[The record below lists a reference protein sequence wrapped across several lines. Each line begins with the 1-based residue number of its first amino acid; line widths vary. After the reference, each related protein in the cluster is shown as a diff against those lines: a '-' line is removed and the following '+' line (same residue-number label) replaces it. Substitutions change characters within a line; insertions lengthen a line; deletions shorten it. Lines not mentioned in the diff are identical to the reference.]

1 MHLKSL
7 TVKGFKSFAEPT
19 TLQFEPGVTCVVGP
33 NGSGKSNVVDALA
46 WVMGEQGA
54 KSLRGGSME
63 DVIFAGTQSRGPLGR
78 AEVSLTI
85 DNADGVL
92 PIDYTEVTISRTLF
106 RNGASEYAIN
116 REPCRLLDVQEL
128 LSDTGLGREMH
139 VIVGQG
145 QLDRVLYAS
154 ADDRRKFIEEAA
166 GIMKHR
172 RRKEKTVRKLE
183 AMEGNL
189 TRLQDLVNEIRR
201 QLKPLGRQAEVARE
215 AQGIQ
220 AAVRDAKSRL
230 LADEVSTLK
239 QELADYQASEGQT
252 ASERAVTQGELD
264 RVVAEA
270 EALAE
275 HMQTNPATEA
285 RNLDSSLR
293 QVAERIDSL
302 HALAGERVSLLAN
315 ANDESGTSQSVT
327 DTDIAAAEHEVDQAR
342 RAVAAAEVNLGD
354 LAAQTATARA
364 ALEAFDAAADSA
376 RLEREAWLRDNQ
388 ERQEALAVAS
398 SRVETASSD
407 VEQAR
412 NSVQSADERISELER
427 QWNEAQAEAGDSAED
442 SPESAE
448 GALQEAW
455 RLESE
460 AGDRVDQA
468 RAELHRVERE
478 KDALAATIH
487 TLNLAIEAEGADT
500 GQTPAGVSGRVADV
514 LKITP
519 GFETAIA
526 RALGALADALV
537 VSNRQAAVELSES
550 VSGNEDQRISLLVDE
565 DSADS
570 ERLELEGLTPGSEVV
585 DGPSGVVRVLRR
597 VFIAASLDEIRRYWV
612 GRRDLPDDVVIV
624 TRAGDVFS
632 GTLIQAGSG
641 QARSTVELIAERDN
655 AQRELQRVST
665 EVERAHAAL
674 ETANEEANKA
684 SDAAKEALAAVRES
698 EAERAARSEALSSLV
713 ATLDSARAERERA
726 QSRLDQAEA
735 LRARSEEALEELR
748 EAGESIGDE
757 PVVDIDEAQRESL
770 AEALEQARHAEVD
783 ARVAVESA
791 RAEVGYKEA
800 AVAELHARQR
810 AYVEAKAK
818 EAERAAQRRAM
829 LATAQTV
836 AELTPALVAVARA
849 SVEESAAEVAKLEA
863 ARGEGEKRLAE
874 LRRVEAQLRE
884 RVGKMTESVHSI
896 EMHIYERNLHLQ
908 QLTERA
914 QEELGLELDVLIDE
928 YGPDQL
934 VPVDG
939 DGEPVAFHREAQKQ
953 RLARAQKQLDA
964 LGRVNPLALE
974 EFDALEQRHQ
984 YLVEQLEDV
993 QASKKDLLSIVDD
1006 IDETMRDV
1014 FMQAFDDTKRA
1025 FDDVFPVLFPGGQG
1039 ALSLTDPDSPLT
1051 TGVEVSVRPRGK
1063 KIERL
1068 SLLSGGERSL
1078 AAVALLI
1085 AIFIARP
1092 SPFYILDEVEAA
1104 LDDANLGRL
1113 LDVME
1118 KLRRDSQLIIITH
1131 QKRTMEIADA
1141 LYGVSMRDD
1150 GVSAVV
1156 GQRVRDEALAPSS

>member
-85 DNADGVL
+85 DNADGLL

-154 ADDRRKFIEEAA
+154 SDDRRKFIEEAA

-172 RRKEKTVRKLE
+172 RRKEKTVRKLD

-230 LADEVSTLK
+230 LADEVTTLK
-239 QELADYQASEGQT
+239 RELADYQANEGHT
-252 ASERAVTQGELD
+252 ASERALAQTELD

-270 EALAE
+270 ESLAQHLQSDAL
-275 HMQTNPATEA
+275 TEA
-285 RNLDSSLR
+285 RRLDSSLR

-302 HALAGERVSLLAN
+302 HALAGERVNLLAES
-315 ANDESGTSQSVT
+315 DEEATLSPSVS
-327 DTDIAAAEHEVDQAR
+327 DEDIAAAHLEVDQAR
-342 RAVAAAEVNLGD
+342 QALATAEVALGD

-364 ALEAFDAAADSA
+364 ALDAFDATADVA
-376 RLEREAWLRDNQ
+376 RLAREAWLRDNQ

-398 SRVETASSD
+398 SRIESASAD
-407 VEQAR
+407 VELAR
-412 NSVQSADERISELER
+412 ASVQAADDRLAQLER
-427 QWNEAQAEAGDSAED
+427 QWSEASVDQDEDGEASTD
-442 SPESAE
+442 SAE
-448 GALQEAW
+448 GALQDAW
-455 RLESE
+455 REE
-460 AGDRVDQA
+460 TDANERVDQ
-468 RAELHRVERE
+468 RRQELHRVERE

-487 TLNLAIEAEGADT
+487 TLNLAIEAETSAGAH
-500 GQTPAGVSGRVADV
+500 PEGVQGRVAELV
-514 LKITP
+514 SITA
-519 GFETAIA
+519 GYETAIA

-537 VSNRQAAVELSES
+537 VGNRQAALSLSES
-550 VSGNEDQRISLLVDE
+550 VTGDQDQRLTLVVDE
-565 DSADS
+565 DHP
-570 ERLELEGLTPGSEVV
+570 ETQRLDLEGLTPARDVV
-585 DGPSGVVRVLRR
+585 EGPAGVVRVLRK
-597 VFIAASLDEIRRYWV
+597 VFIAQSFDEIRRYWV
-612 GRRDLPDDVVIV
+612 GRSDLPDDVVIV
-624 TRAGDVFS
+624 TRAGDLFS
-632 GTLIQAGSG
+632 GTLVQAGSG

-655 AQRELQRVST
+655 ASKDLQRVST
-665 EVERAHAAL
+665 EVERALAAL
-674 ETANEEANKA
+674 GTAQAEA
-684 SDAAKEALAAVRES
+684 AAATERAKQALVAVRES
-698 EAERAARSEALSSLV
+698 EAQRAARSEALSSLA

-735 LRARSEEALEELR
+735 MRQRSEESLEQLR
-748 EAGESIGDE
+748 QAGDDVGEE
-757 PVVDIDEAQRESL
+757 PVVTIDDAQREAL
-770 AEALEQARHAEVD
+770 ASALEAARHAEVD
-783 ARVAVESA
+783 ARVAVEAA
-791 RAEVGYKEA
+791 RAEVGYKES
-800 AVAELHARQR
+800 AVSQLRSRQQ
-810 AYVEAKAK
+810 AFVDAQAK
-818 EAERAAQRRAM
+818 EAERAAARRAM
-829 LATAQTV
+829 HRSAQQV
-836 AELTPALVAVARA
+836 AALTPVLVRVARA
-849 SVEESAAEVAKLEA
+849 SVEESSTKLAAQEA
-863 ARGEGEKRLAE
+863 ARQGSEAKLAE
-874 LRRVEAQLRE
+874 LRTRESELRQRVST
-884 RVGKMTESVHSI
+884 MTESVHAI

-914 QEELGLELDVLIDE
+914 QEELGLSLEVLIEE
-928 YGPDQL
+928 YGPDQP
-934 VPVDG
+934 VPSDE
-939 DGEPVAFHREAQKQ
+939 GEPVAFDRDAQKT
-953 RLARAQKQLDA
+953 RLATAQKQLDA

-993 QASKKDLLSIVDD
+993 QASKKDLLSIVED
-1006 IDETMRDV
+1006 INETMRDV
-1014 FMQAFDDTKRA
+1014 FMQAFEDTKRA
-1025 FDDVFPVLFPGGQG
+1025 FDEVFPVLFPGGQG
-1039 ALSLTDPDSPLT
+1039 ALTLTDPDNPLT
-1051 TGVEVSVRPRGK
+1051 TGVDVAVRPRGK

-1113 LDVME
+1113 LEVME

-1156 GQRVRDEALAPSS
+1156 GQRVRDEALAS